1 MRHDLATLRERLR
14 RFRRPAAGARVAG
27 PAGAAGAVGAV
38 GDDRDATI
46 ARLEQTLTAERE
58 HSASLTK
65 RIEALEFRLEVQE
78 RGYTTQL
85 VDSRQLTTE
94 ANARVE
100 ERQAALDALT
110 QQHEATL
117 RTLSDVRARLERL
130 KSGQAARTWRPDENG
145 HTARPGDDD
154 NTINALLTAA
164 VAPETDARR
173 NALRATD
180 ERVTAPADLIDP
192 QLVFVADPDGDD

>member
-1 MRHDLATLRERLR
+1 RRQGRDLPFHAKLARLLSNLKPHMRHDLATLRERLR

-27 PAGAAGAVGAV
+27 PAGAAGAVGAVGAV

-100 ERQAALDALT
+100 ERQAALDA
-110 QQHEATL
+110 
-117 RTLSDVRARLERL
+117 
-130 KSGQAARTWRPDENG
+130 
-145 HTARPGDDD
+145 
-154 NTINALLTAA
+154 
-164 VAPETDARR
+164 
-173 NALRATD
+173 
-180 ERVTAPADLIDP
+180 
-192 QLVFVADPDGDD
+192 